1 MKIKVD
7 SSVRGFSKEAC
18 YHISGIVRRVMDQ
31 TGKDEVSLNGTG
43 VTVKTGFLS
52 FTTVAYGVCLD
63 CRNGIVQ
70 YVGYGVPTE
79 PEDNEIFQILFKQ
92 YGVK

>member
-1 MKIKVD
+1 MKIKVAFP
-7 SSVRGFSKEAC
+7 VRGFSKEAC
-18 YHISGIVRRVMDQ
+18 YHLSGLIRYAMQQ
-31 TGKDEVSLNGTG
+31 TGKDEVTLYGNQL
-43 VTVKTGFLS
+43 TVKTGFLS
-52 FTTVAYGVCLD
+52 YTTVAYGVCLD

-70 YVGYGVPTE
+70 YVGYGVPAE